1 MLTQEQIK
9 HTLDNI
15 LFAKK
20 KKNQKDS
27 RIFEKDQRVESRSW
41 ALG

>member
-15 LFAKK
+15 LFAK